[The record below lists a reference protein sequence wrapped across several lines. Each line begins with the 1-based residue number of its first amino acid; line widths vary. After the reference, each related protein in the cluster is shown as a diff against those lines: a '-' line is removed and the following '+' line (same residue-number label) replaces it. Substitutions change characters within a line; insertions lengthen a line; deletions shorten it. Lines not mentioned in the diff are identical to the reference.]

1 MTDART
7 DQEIV
12 QDALQLAGHQK
23 HRYVPPFGTDI
34 DQETRHG
41 RSGDGGCLMCDAT
54 AALGRLV
61 EARDTAQERLDYIE
75 SDTAF
80 EVGYEEGRKAAEAE
94 RDTARSEAAE
104 TFKALGRAYERLS
117 AAEAERDT
125 ARRKSRRLKAL
136 WATGTGDVRGRVGE
150 LEAMLTA
157 SEAHTEHWEARA
169 LSAEAERDTA
179 RRELADALLTCSQ
192 LLDAEAE
199 RRAERDVAIQERD
212 DAQTLNARLA
222 EDCKTAVTNWREA
235 EADLGPAL
243 ARLERVEA
251 ARQAIAE
258 LQAYELGMY
267 RECRAEGSDAEAAQ
281 HDSRLTA
288 YRKALALLAAALS
301 DVTPPPRGS
310 GS

>member
-117 AAEAERDT
+117 AAEAERD
-125 ARRKSRRLKAL
+125 
-136 WATGTGDVRGRVGE
+136 
-150 LEAMLTA
+150 
-157 SEAHTEHWEARA
+157 
-169 LSAEAERDTA
+169 
-179 RRELADALLTCSQ
+179 DALAAC
-192 LLDAEAE
+192 AETSREKAE
-199 RRAERDVAIQERD
+199 QKKELNATRAERDVAIQERD

>member
-1 MTDART
+1 MSGRDRT

-12 QDALQLAGHQK
+12 QETLILASRADIWFVENRPDYAERLSELLAGEN
-23 HRYVPPFGTDI
+23 PNGA
-34 DQETRHG
+34 G
-41 RSGDGGCLMCDAT
+41 
-54 AALGRLV
+54 AALSRLV
-61 EARDTAQERLDYIE
+61 EARDT
-75 SDTAF
+75 
-80 EVGYEEGRKAAEAE
+80 
-94 RDTARSEAAE
+94 
-104 TFKALGRAYERLS
+104 
-117 AAEAERDT
+117 
-125 ARRKSRRLKAL
+125 
-136 WATGTGDVRGRVGE
+136 
-150 LEAMLTA
+150 
-157 SEAHTEHWEARA
+157 
-169 LSAEAERDTA
+169 
-179 RRELADALLTCSQ
+179 
-192 LLDAEAE
+192 
-199 RRAERDVAIQERD
+199 AIQERD

-251 ARQAIAE
+251 ARRAIAALE
-258 LQAYELGMY
+258 ADELGMY

>member
-94 RDTARSEAAE
+94 RDDALAACAE
-104 TFKALGRAYERLS
+104 TSREKAEQKKELN
-117 AAEAERDT
+117 
-125 ARRKSRRLKAL
+125 
-136 WATGTGDVRGRVGE
+136 AT
-150 LEAMLTA
+150 
-157 SEAHTEHWEARA
+157 
-169 LSAEAERDTA
+169 
-179 RRELADALLTCSQ
+179 
-192 LLDAEAE
+192 
-199 RRAERDVAIQERD
+199 RAERDVAIQERD

-251 ARQAIAE
+251 ARRAIAALEADE
-258 LQAYELGMY
+258 LDMY